1 MSVLRQVAVRNFSLA
16 AGLPQEMADEIL
28 GFCFYDTA
36 TAVHRAVHRA
46 NMAEVVQ
53 RFTGAWISRANTPEM
68 NDSREQWAINLVS
81 LDNLQY
87 HQEVQFQATNCL
99 VCGNYQETN
108 TFLIQMPHEAIQL
121 LNEEEYVR
129 VRGEAIPLRLRC
141 ACH

>member
-1 MSVLRQVAVRNFSLA
+1 MSVLRQVAVHNFSLA
-16 AGLPQEMADEIL
+16 AGLPKEMADEIL

-68 NDSREQWAINLVS
+68 DDTQEQWAINLER
-81 LDNLQY
+81 LD
-87 HQEVQFQATNCL
+87 HEGDHEKQFQATNCL
-99 VCGNYQETN
+99 VCGNYKETN
-108 TFLIQMPHEAIQL
+108 TFLIQMEHEAIQF
-121 LNEEEYVR
+121 LNGEEYEGVR
-129 VRGEAIPLRLRC
+129 REAIPLRLRC